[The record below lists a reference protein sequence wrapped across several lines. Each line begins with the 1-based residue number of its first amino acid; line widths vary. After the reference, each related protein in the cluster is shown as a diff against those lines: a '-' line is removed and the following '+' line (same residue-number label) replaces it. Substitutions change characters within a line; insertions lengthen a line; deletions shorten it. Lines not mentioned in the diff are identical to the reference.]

1 MKEFFA
7 CSDPFAFTGFEITAL
22 TRGCGLTAM
31 GAACAIHIVLPTN
44 IRHKYFKGVIAKRI
58 KTSSQIRISKVQLVC
73 NEEDVQV

>member
-1 MKEFFA
+1 MKGSLA
-7 CSDPFAFTGFEITAL
+7 DSNLGAVSGSGV
-22 TRGCGLTAM
+22 RAM

-73 NEEDVQV
+73 IEEDAHT